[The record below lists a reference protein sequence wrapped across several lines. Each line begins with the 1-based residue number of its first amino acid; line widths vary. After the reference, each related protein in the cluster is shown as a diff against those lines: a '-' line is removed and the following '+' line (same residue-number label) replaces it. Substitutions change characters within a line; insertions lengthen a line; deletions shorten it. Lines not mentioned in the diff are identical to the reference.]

1 VVSVVKGTTMAFV
14 PYESLFL
21 LVVSWGLS
29 VRDQVQSNRE
39 DREES
44 GEKVCGHRDWKRINN
59 E

>member
-1 VVSVVKGTTMAFV
+1 MVSVVKGTTMAFV

-44 GEKVCGHRDWKRINN
+44 GEKV
-59 E
+59 